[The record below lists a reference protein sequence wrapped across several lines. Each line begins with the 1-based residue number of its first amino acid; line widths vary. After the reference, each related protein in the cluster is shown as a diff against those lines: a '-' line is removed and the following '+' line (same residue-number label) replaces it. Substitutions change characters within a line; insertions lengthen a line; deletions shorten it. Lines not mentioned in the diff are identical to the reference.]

1 FYFDNSNWK
10 KAAEN
15 YKSVLK
21 SPKSRIYP
29 FAVYKLA
36 WCHYRLGQPA
46 IAINYLEKVIELSE
60 ESVNQ
65 AAEDGKVV
73 NRIRLADEAY
83 NDLILFYPD
92 VKAYQSAADYFER
105 MGGEKRVYSSLEK
118 LGYSYSDRG
127 HREAARYVFGQL
139 IDMNPDSPKNF
150 DFQFQIVKNY
160 AAGGSRQTFREEL
173 FNWITNYNS
182 ESSWASANPKE
193 VQKSFDTRESTLR
206 GYILNEHKA
215 LQKSRNATGL
225 KLTRNLYELYVKEF
239 DRSKNAAEMR
249 FFYGELLYDMK
260 EFENATTQYRWVVQH
275 APNTQYY
282 ELSMINIILS
292 LEKRLPS
299 EAALEK
305 VRGTSLEPFEFNEH
319 EREFV
324 AVSES

>member
-1 FYFDNSNWK
+1 
-10 KAAEN
+10 
-15 YKSVLK
+15 
-21 SPKSRIYP
+21 
-29 FAVYKLA
+29 
-36 WCHYRLGQPA
+36 
-46 IAINYLEKVIELSE
+46 
-60 ESVNQ
+60 
-65 AAEDGKVV
+65 
-73 NRIRLADEAY
+73 
-83 NDLILFYPD
+83 
-92 VKAYQSAADYFER
+92 
-105 MGGEKRVYSSLEK
+105 
-118 LGYSYSDRG
+118 
-127 HREAARYVFGQL
+127 
-139 IDMNPDSPKNF
+139 
-150 DFQFQIVKNY
+150 
-160 AAGGSRQTFREEL
+160 
-173 FNWITNYNS
+173 
-182 ESSWASANPKE
+182 WASANPKE
-193 VQKSFDTRESTLR
+193 VQKSFDTREATLR

-324 AVSES
+324 AVSESYTSKFPKAEKALDIRFKTGRMYYSHNYFDQALAIFNEIVKQHPRTNTASYSANLIPDIYNL